1 MELTE
6 AFHRR
11 AKPQGPD
18 PHRCGAMRLLLVE
31 DNSELAQLTARALEK
46 AGFRTDITGLA
57 ADASQFI
64 STGAYSAI
72 ILDLGLPDGSGLA
85 LLKAMRARSDATP
98 VIVLTARGT
107 IYDRVQGLQT
117 GADDYLIK
125 PFAMDELVARVRA
138 LLRRPPNYLGRL
150 FTAGNV
156 AFDPVGKQMYVKGEP
171 EFLSARELGL
181 LELLMGRIGRVVP
194 KPFVEA
200 SLFGTSEDVHSN
212 AVEVYVHRLRKQLE
226 VLGATIEIHTIRGVG
241 YLLAERKS

>member
-1 MELTE
+1 
-6 AFHRR
+6 
-11 AKPQGPD
+11 
-18 PHRCGAMRLLLVE
+18 MRLLLVE
-31 DNSELAQLTARALEK
+31 DNTDLAQLTAKALTK
-46 AGFRTDITGLA
+46 AGFGVDITGLA
-57 ADASQFI
+57 SDASQYI

-85 LLKAMRARSDATP
+85 LLKSMRSRSDATP

-107 IYDRVQGLQT
+107 VYDRVQGLQT

-125 PFAMDELVARVRA
+125 PFAMDELIARIRA
-138 LLRRPPNYLGRL
+138 LLRRPASYLGRL
-150 FTAGNV
+150 LTAGNV
-156 AFDPVGKQMYVKGEP
+156 AFDPIGKQMYIMGEP
-171 EFLSARELGL
+171 QFLSARELAM

-200 SLFGTSEDVHSN
+200 RLFGTSEDVHSN

-226 VLGATIEIHTIRGVG
+226 TLGATIEIHTIRGVG